1 MEDLRCVSIDA
12 GTSLSATVL
21 HSASTFF
28 FLFALVSPL
37 QCPLLMKPFKVQP
50 VATASADRA
59 LWKCQCPYPRGLPAN
74 VPKATIK
81 IIQQCWVPRGIGEN
95 SLSLVPQPAQHMPR
109 VSQSLLFRQL
119 LALVLTPFLTRT
131 QNQPK
136 MPNRCHPIAQHELW
150 FQ

>member
-1 MEDLRCVSIDA
+1 MCLNRCRNQSVSHSPSFSVHLFLRFCSSFPSSMSS
-12 GTSLSATVL
+12 THEATQG
-21 HSASTFF
+21 A
-28 FLFALVSPL
+28 A
-37 QCPLLMKPFKVQP
+37 C
-50 VATASADRA
+50 ATASADRA

-74 VPKATIK
+74 ALKATIK

-95 SLSLVPQPAQHMPR
+95 SLSLVPQPAQHTPR

-119 LALVLTPFLTRT
+119 SALDLTPFLTRT

-136 MPNRCHPIAQHELW
+136 MLNRCHPIAQHELW